1 MTNTEKATTTSPAG
15 VLAEHHGELDHQL
28 ETLVSR
34 ARDGDQADLRS
45 EWSAFERGLLRH
57 LEQEEAEILPGFA
70 RDDAVGAR
78 EILSD
83 HARIRRALLELGL
96 SRDLHLLRAAA
107 VEQFAEQLRAHARRE
122 EAVLYAW
129 ASRHVTPGGWKS
141 IERNLRDVAR
151 PRRGNAWLAGR
162 VM

>member
-1 MTNTEKATTTSPAG
+1 MTSTETATATSPAG
-15 VLAEHHGELDHQL
+15 VLADHHRELDQHL

-34 ARDGDQADLRS
+34 ARDGDLGDLRS

-70 RDDAVGAR
+70 RDDAAGAR

-83 HARIRRALLELGL
+83 HARIRSALLELGL
-96 SRDLHLLRAAA
+96 SLDLHLLRAEA
-107 VEQFAEQLRAHARRE
+107 VQQFVDQLRAHARRE
-122 EAVLYAW
+122 EAALYAW
-129 ASRHVTPGGWKS
+129 AARHVTPQGWKS
-141 IERNLRDVAR
+141 IERSLRDVE
-151 PRRGNAWLAGR
+151 PTRRGNAWLAGR